1 MMVEALKVCIKNK
14 PEADQPSSP
23 TLSAEVITANHQ
35 QLRKD

>member
-23 TLSAEVITANHQ
+23 TLQ
-35 QLRKD
+35 QK